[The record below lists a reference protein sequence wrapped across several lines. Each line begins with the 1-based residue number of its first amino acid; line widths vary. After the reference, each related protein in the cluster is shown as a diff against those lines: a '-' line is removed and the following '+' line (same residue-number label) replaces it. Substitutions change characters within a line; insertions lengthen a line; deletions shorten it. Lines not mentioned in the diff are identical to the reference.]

1 MRPFPARCPVDQP
14 SSLPR
19 PAPHRWRRVPLALAA
34 GCLTVTVPV
43 PAAEGYIV
51 QDVLTAS
58 SPSASRS
65 TSWKPGDGIA
75 LEVSGMDFLADGR
88 LAVAIRKGEVWL
100 LGGVLEPALDRVGYT
115 LFASGLHEP
124 LGLLREGDSVL
135 VAQRTEVTRLRDT
148 NGDGQ
153 ADEYLTGGRGWNV
166 SGAYHGYAYGPKR
179 DGRGKL
185 WVSLN
190 LDLGERSDNKAAWR
204 GWAGVLRPDGSFE
217 AMAAG
222 MRSPCGLGANLAGD
236 MFCVDQQGTW
246 IPTTPIYHL
255 RRGVF
260 FLNPEGIASEQRP
273 DSPLR
278 LSAPVP
284 NKVPYPDA
292 VRALPEMAP
301 PAVWLPYNKMGRS
314 GTDLV
319 VCDQGGKFGPFDG
332 QLLVGEFT
340 DAKVS
345 RVFLEQVDGQYQGA
359 AFPFLSGLAS
369 GVVRLHFGPDGS
381 LFVGMSSRGWSSLG
395 TKSYGL
401 QRVRWN
407 GVTPFAIRE
416 MSAQPDGFELR
427 FTGEVDAATAGRAS
441 SYALKSYTYLYSSA
455 YGSAEIDNRPLKV
468 TSATVAAD
476 RRSVRLKV
484 DGLRELYVHE
494 LRAEGVR
501 SAGGATLEYPDA
513 YYTLNRIPKSGR

>member
-1 MRPFPARCPVDQP
+1 MKTSVVIFGF
-14 SSLPR
+14 
-19 PAPHRWRRVPLALAA
+19 LALV
-34 GCLTVTVPV
+34 GTL
-43 PAAEGYIV
+43 PANSAYVV
-51 QDVLTAS
+51 QDILTAD

-65 TSWKPGDGIA
+65 TSWKPGAGIP
-75 LEVSGMDFLADGR
+75 LEVGGMDFTADGK

-100 LGGVLEPALDRVGYT
+100 LDGVLEPALGKVGYT

-124 LGLLREGDSVL
+124 LGVLRDGDSLL

-148 NGDGQ
+148 NRDGV
-153 ADEYLTGGRGWNV
+153 ADEYLSAGRGWNV
-166 SGAYHGYAYGPKR
+166 SGSYHGYAYGPKR
-179 DGRGKL
+179 DGRGNL
-185 WVSLN
+185 WVALN
-190 LDLGERSDNKAAWR
+190 LDMGDRTDNQAAWR
-204 GWAGVLRPDGSFE
+204 GWGGVLGADGTFQ
-217 AMAAG
+217 AMVGG

-246 IPTTPIYHL
+246 IPSTPIYHL
-255 RRGVF
+255 RKGAF
-260 FLNPEGIASEQRP
+260 FLNPEGIASQARP
-273 DSPLR
+273 DSPLK

-292 VRALPEMAP
+292 VRALPEMVP

-369 GVVRLHFGPDGS
+369 GVVRLLFGPDGS

-407 GVTPFAIRE
+407 GVTPFALRE
-416 MSAQPDGFELR
+416 MRAKPDGFELA
-427 FTGEVDAATAGRAS
+427 FTTEVDPATAGRVE
-441 SYALKSYTYLYSSA
+441 SYALKSYTYLYSNA
-455 YGSAEIDNRPLKV
+455 YGSPEIDTKPLAI
-468 TSATVAAD
+468 TGATVSAD

-501 SAGGATLEYPDA
+501 SAAGAALEYPDA
-513 YYTLNRIPKSGR
+513 YYTLNRIPK